1 MSSVYFDYKLRYINQ
16 TDNEIFIRIFYDTYV
31 GFMLKYLKKSFNDF
45 PNYHMLYL
53 YLKHKNLVKKYYIY
67 YLPIMKNNFN
77 KFYKRIL
84 KDPLDFELYK
94 RNESKKIKSFRD
106 IDINKIIQNLDI
118 QLAKHMDKQ
127 LAKQKPKNNKY
138 SIKKTFTK
146 LIKQL
151 NLE

>member
-1 MSSVYFDYKLRYINQ
+1 
-16 TDNEIFIRIFYDTYV
+16 
-31 GFMLKYLKKSFNDF
+31 
-45 PNYHMLYL
+45 
-53 YLKHKNLVKKYYIY
+53 
-67 YLPIMKNNFN
+67 MKNNFN

-94 RNESKKIKSFRD
+94 REQFKNIKSFRD
-106 IDINKIIQNLDI
+106 INIDNIIKKL
-118 QLAKHMDKQ
+118 DKQ
-127 LAKQKPKNNKY
+127 LAKQIVKQNPKNKIH